1 MDKDF
6 QSDLE
11 DLKKTVQLAKLS
23 IQVSSTAFL
32 GSLISSFLNIIFN
45 FQHSFLD
52 EIKSKISSDNTKNTK
67 GIKPGRGGGQTW
79 LAWVGPGL
87 DVMQ

>member
-23 IQVSSTAFL
+23 IQVGSTAFL
-32 GSLISSFLNIIFN
+32 GSLISYFLNIIFN
-45 FQHSFLD
+45 FQYSFLS
-52 EIKSKISSDNTKNTK
+52 EIKTKISSDNTKNTK
-67 GIKPGRGGGQTW
+67 GIKPGRRGKLGS
-79 LAWVGPGL
+79 PGW
-87 DVMQ
+87 DPA

>member
-23 IQVSSTAFL
+23 IQVGSTAFL

-45 FQHSFLD
+45 FQHSFLG
-52 EIKSKISSDNTKNTK
+52 EIKSKISSDNTKK
-67 GIKPGRGGGQTW
+67 QKDSSQGGGGQTW

-87 DVMQ
+87 DVML

>member
-23 IQVSSTAFL
+23 IQVGSTAFL

-45 FQHSFLD
+45 FQHSFLG
-52 EIKSKISSDNTKNTK
+52 EIKSKISSDNTKNK
-67 GIKPGRGGGQTW
+67 RNQARAERGGKLGS
-79 LAWVGPGL
+79 PGW
-87 DVMQ
+87 DPA